1 MVQTIQGVL
10 ADQRFVSD
18 DYRRSIAQLNELQN
32 RSKMICSRID
42 GAVEQ
47 LHRKYGLNGKE

>member
-47 LHRKYGLNGKE
+47 RHRKYGRNGKE